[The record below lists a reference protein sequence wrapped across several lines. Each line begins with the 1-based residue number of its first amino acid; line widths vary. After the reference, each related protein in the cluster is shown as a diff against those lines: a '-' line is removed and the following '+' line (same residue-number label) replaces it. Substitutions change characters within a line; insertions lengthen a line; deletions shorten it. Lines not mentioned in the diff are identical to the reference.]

1 VVANESFEFA
11 TENGTEFLTATY
23 ESGGSWGYTRASSAA
38 VKALTETSSPAERT
52 VNVSFTNSTGGEVTV
67 DTNIELDSSSPTFDH
82 TLGTQ
87 EREDVLELLGGA
99 EQGTVNV
106 TLEDGTGSSNT
117 GVVIAGVE
125 NRQEVNLD
133 ELEGGN

>member
-1 VVANESFEFA
+1 
-11 TENGTEFLTATY
+11 
-23 ESGGSWGYTRASSAA
+23 
-38 VKALTETSSPAERT
+38 
-52 VNVSFTNSTGGEVTV
+52 VSFTNSTGGEVTV